1 MYDNKDYDTILGDM
15 CARVNDNISTREGS
29 LVNFALAPAAA
40 ELEELY
46 NNLEVADINTSALT
60 CDREHLIIFGNE
72 NNIPIKIATNA
83 VWLAEFDVDFEVGE
97 RFEAG
102 ELTYI
107 SIEKVADRKYYLECE
122 TAGVEGNV
130 KPDDELLP
138 IEFIDDYENGELVE
152 LIEEAVNDEDTEV
165 YRERYLAER
174 KQEYAMGGNRADYKK
189 FIKELIG
196 VGGVKQERVR
206 KEHKRINTYII
217 SSAWGKP
224 SDDVVAQVQQAVDPK
239 ENQGD
244 GEGKAPFWHVVDVYP
259 VDTEEINISAKF
271 ELSPP
276 ETFETIL
283 PNLEKA
289 VGRYFIE
296 LNKTWEDSGKGGLVV
311 RALKVAEA
319 MADVEGVIDIQDLLL
334 NGTEGNITLHRNAI
348 PIKGVIANAD

>member
-15 CARVNDNISTREGS
+15 CARVNGSINTGEGT

-40 ELEELY
+40 ELEEAY
-46 NNLEVADINTSALT
+46 NNLEVADLNGSALT

-72 NNIPIKIATNA
+72 NNIPIKTATNA
-83 VWLAEFDVDFEVGE
+83 KWLAEFNVDFEVGE

-107 SIEKVADRKYYLECE
+107 SIEKVAEKKYYLECE
-122 TAGVEGNV
+122 TAGTEGNT

-138 IEFIDDYENGELVE
+138 IEFIDDYETGDLIELVE
-152 LIEEAVNDEDTEV
+152 EATDDEETEV

-174 KQEYAMGGNRADYKK
+174 KQEYTMSGNRADYKK

-196 VGGVKQERVR
+196 VGGVKQERVK

-217 SSAWGKP
+217 SSLWGKP
-224 SDDVVAQVQQAVDPK
+224 SDDIIAQVQQAVDPK
-239 ENQGD
+239 DSQGD

-259 VDTEEINISAKF
+259 VETEEINISAKF
-271 ELSPP
+271 ELSPGAN
-276 ETFETIL
+276 FETVL
-283 PNLEKA
+283 PSIEEA
-289 VGRYFIE
+289 ISRYFTE
-296 LNKTWEDSGKGGLVV
+296 LNKTWEDTGKNGLIV

-319 MADVEGVIDIQDLLL
+319 MASVESVIDIQELLL
-334 NGTEGNITLHRNAI
+334 NGSEDNITLHRNTI
-348 PIKGVIANAD
+348 PVKGAIANVD